1 MKLLFIIGDAA
12 VGKMTVGQELMKITN
27 LRLFHNHMSIE
38 PVIEIFGRYDGKTIS
53 EIRDVIFKNYAA
65 SDNYGMIFTMMMDFD
80 LPSEWE
86 YLEHVKGIFEPYGA
100 DFYYVELIAPQ
111 EIRLKRNISENRLK
125 NKASKRDIETS
136 NQRLIN
142 DDKDHRC
149 VSYEGEI
156 TFDNYIRIDNS
167 DMEPDE
173 VARLARKPSIYK
185 FNFCRTDCNFAQ
197 QQIPI
202 YTMEIGYCGAARKE
216 KRYPRKKALQKV
228 RKKTL
233 IAKKP
238 FGNSER
244 LFYEQKAR
252 STASGKMFYQIS

>member
-12 VGKMTVGQELMKITN
+12 VGKMTVGQELMKITE
-27 LRLFHNHMSIE
+27 LRLFHNHMTIE

-53 EIRDVIFKNYAA
+53 EIREVIFKNYAA
-65 SDNYGMIFTMMMDFD
+65 SDNYGMIFTLMMDFD

-86 YLEHVKGIFEPYGA
+86 YLDHVKGIFEPYGT

-142 DDKDHRC
+142 DDKNHRC

-156 TFDNYIRIDNS
+156 NFDNYLRIDNS
-167 DMEPDE
+167 DKAPDE
-173 VARLARKPSIYK
+173 VAQMI
-185 FNFCRTDCNFAQ
+185 
-197 QQIPI
+197 
-202 YTMEIGYCGAARKE
+202 KE
-216 KRYPRKKALQKV
+216 AFKL
-228 RKKTL
+228 
-233 IAKKP
+233 
-238 FGNSER
+238 
-244 LFYEQKAR
+244 
-252 STASGKMFYQIS
+252 